1 MGRIARVLES
11 KVNSD
16 GFLILKVE
24 VDYKNNKQIELYSSP
39 GDCSRPL
46 AEDKILIIEKEG
58 TGEYAGIAIL
68 NEDQS
73 EDEGEK
79 KLFSRDANG
88 NIKASVY
95 FKKDGKLIIDC
106 DSDIEIKSDS
116 KIKMMNGS
124 DFAVRYLELK
134 TQLDQLKSDFNNHI
148 HTNASSGFSFTTPV
162 GGGNVSGSSGSPTV
176 PSSADFSNCK
186 VTDINVPSK
195 TED

>member
-1 MGRIARVLES
+1 VGRIARVLES
-11 KVNSD
+11 KVDSD

-24 VDYKNNKQIELYSSP
+24 VDYKNNKQIELYSGP

-46 AEDKILIIEKEG
+46 PEDKVLIIEKEG

-88 NIKASVY
+88 NIKTSVY

-134 TQLDQLKSDFNNHI
+134 TQLDQLKQDLNTFISVFNNH
-148 HTNASSGFSFTTPV
+148 TQS
-162 GGGNVSGSSGSPTV
+162 VSGGTANAPATPGITSSV
-176 PSSADFSNCK
+176 DFSNCK

-195 TED
+195 MED